1 MAKRHHIE
9 LNGETFS
16 ARSGQVLLDAALNAG
31 VEMPHD
37 CRAGRCGSCITNI
50 RRGITLGGETLQP
63 GMIHACQARVFS
75 DLGLC
80 IEQLP
85 TVQRVDA
92 HITRIWEASQDVVEV
107 TMATEVPL
115 DIVPG
120 QYCRFTFRG
129 FPTRAFSP
137 TAPLDGAPCNGKI
150 RLNVKRVKDGR
161 VSQSLGR
168 DITRGHRVIID
179 GPFGHAFLRPQ
190 QSKRLILLGTGTGF
204 APIWAVCDAALKE
217 NPERE
222 IVIVTGG
229 RTTASL
235 YMWPALELARQFKN
249 VMVIA
254 AIGQPDPNYPQL
266 QLGHPLDHV
275 PELVSDDIVYAAG
288 APVMVKALGEKAQQ
302 ARSLFY
308 SDPFEAAA
316 NDTEDWISRAIT
328 WLRTG

>member
-1 MAKRHHIE
+1 MTKRHRIE

-16 ARSGQVLLDAALNAG
+16 ARSGQILLDAALNAG

-50 RRGITLGGETLQP
+50 RRGITLGGDTLQP
-63 GMIHACQARVFS
+63 GMIHACKARVFS

-80 IEQLP
+80 IEALP
-85 TVQRVDA
+85 TVTRVEA
-92 HITRIWEASQDVVEV
+92 QITRILNASDEVVEV
-107 TMATEVPL
+107 TMAAAGPL
-115 DIVPG
+115 NILPG

-137 TAPLDGAPCNGKI
+137 TAPLDGAPSDGKI
-150 RLNVKRVKDGR
+150 RINVKRVKDGR
-161 VSQSLGR
+161 VSQSLGGA
-168 DITRGHRVIID
+168 IKRGHCLTIE

-190 QSKRLILLGTGTGF
+190 QIKRLVLVGTGTGF

-217 NPERE
+217 NPARD

-235 YMWPALELARQFKN
+235 YMWPALDLARQFRN
-249 VMVIA
+249 VSVVV
-254 AIGQPDPNYPQL
+254 AIGQPDPKYPYL
-266 QLGHPLDHV
+266 QSGHPLDHV

-288 APVMVKALGEKAQQ
+288 APTMVKSLGKKALQ

-316 NDTEDWISRAIT
+316 NNTEDWISRAIA

>member
-1 MAKRHHIE
+1 MAKRHRIE
-9 LNGETFS
+9 LNGEAFS

-37 CRAGRCGSCITNI
+37 CRAGRCGSCITSI
-50 RRGITLGGETLQP
+50 QRGITLGGETLQP

-80 IEQLP
+80 IEALP
-85 TVQRVDA
+85 TVKRV
-92 HITRIWEASQDVVEV
+92 EAQII
-107 TMATEVPL
+107 L
-115 DIVPG
+115 PG

-129 FPTRAFSP
+129 YPTRAFSP

-150 RLNVKRVKDGR
+150 RLNVKRIKDGR

-168 DITRGHRVIID
+168 DIKRGHRLTID

-217 NPERE
+217 NPARD

-229 RTTASL
+229 RTSASL
-235 YMWPALELARQFKN
+235 YMWPALELARQFSN
-249 VMVIA
+249 VTVIA
-254 AIGQPDPNYPQL
+254 AIGQPNPNYPQL
-266 QLGHPLDHV
+266 QSGHPLDHV
-275 PELVSDDIVYAAG
+275 PELRSDDIVYAAG
-288 APVMVKALGEKAQQ
+288 APDMVKALGEKALQ

-308 SDPFEAAA
+308 SDPFEVAA
-316 NDTEDWISRAIT
+316 NDTEDWISRAIA